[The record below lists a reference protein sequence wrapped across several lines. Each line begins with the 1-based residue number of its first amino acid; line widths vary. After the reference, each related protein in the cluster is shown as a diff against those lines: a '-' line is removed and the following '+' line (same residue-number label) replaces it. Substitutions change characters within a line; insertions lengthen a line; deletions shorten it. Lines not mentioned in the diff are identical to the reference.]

1 MAEQQQVEL
10 DTDGFQEQ
18 EVQVAESKSQED
30 TEPKVESVDLGYT
43 DPIKADE
50 KAEVVK
56 TETKQD
62 DLQEYSQGVQKRI
75 NQLTRKL
82 REAERKEKAAL
93 DYAKGVQSKYSKTM
107 EELKST
113 DKNFVDEYESR
124 LDIETN
130 QTKSFLKSALDAQD
144 TDKIAEA
151 NQKLSALAVEKE
163 KARVRKLQLE
173 DEANQ
178 EKLQTEK
185 EQQSIQQPQQ
195 PVVSEKTKDWMSRN
209 EWFQKD
215 KVMTNAAFSIHEDL
229 VTQGFDPESDEYY
242 TEIDNQLRGYFPN
255 KFASEKPI
263 QTVASAGRK
272 QQGRRT
278 VKLTKSQQA
287 IARRLGV
294 PLEEYAKHVKES

>member
-1 MAEQQQVEL
+1 
-10 DTDGFQEQ
+10 
-18 EVQVAESKSQED
+18 
-30 TEPKVESVDLGYT
+30 
-43 DPIKADE
+43 
-50 KAEVVK
+50 
-56 TETKQD
+56 
-62 DLQEYSQGVQKRI
+62 
-75 NQLTRKL
+75 
-82 REAERKEKAAL
+82 
-93 DYAKGVQSKYSKTM
+93 M

-113 DKNFVDEYESR
+113 DKSFVDEYEAR
-124 LDIETN
+124 VDIETN
-130 QTKSFLKSALDAQD
+130 QTKSLLKNALDAQD

-151 NQKLSALAVEKE
+151 NQKLSTLAVEKE
-163 KARVRKLQLE
+163 KARVRKIQLE
-173 DEANQ
+173 DEAKQ
-178 EKLQTEK
+178 DQTQVEQ
-185 EQQSIQQPQQ
+185 EQQNMQQMQP

-209 EWFQKD
+209 DWFQKD

-242 TEIDNQLRGYFPN
+242 TEIDNKLRGYFPN
-255 KFASEKPI
+255 KFASERPI